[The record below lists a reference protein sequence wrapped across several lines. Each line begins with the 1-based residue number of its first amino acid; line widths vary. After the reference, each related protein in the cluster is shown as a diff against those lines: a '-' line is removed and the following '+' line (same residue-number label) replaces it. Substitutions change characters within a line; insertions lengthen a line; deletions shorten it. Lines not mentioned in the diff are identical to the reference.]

1 MAPKKLTPFSIDDI
15 LAWEPN
21 KGRKIYLEQKICLEK
36 RIVNKHFTKIQK
48 DKLSES
54 FKAKKY
60 LTKYEREQL
69 AREVGT
75 TEDRVRI
82 WYQNRRK
89 KWRKDEGVPD
99 ELWCKL
105 RREANERVHY
115 QPKSVYMLG
124 TAYTRHVTQGGAAFE
139 RIVTNKDESTHQ
151 STK

>member
-15 LAWEPN
+15 LVWEPN
-21 KGRKIYLEQKICLEK
+21 RGRKICPEKIIL
-36 RIVNKHFTKIQK
+36 NKHFTKVQK

-54 FKAKKY
+54 FKTKKY
-60 LTKYEREQL
+60 LTKYERDQL
-69 AREVGT
+69 ARDVGT

-105 RREANERVHY
+105 RREANERVNY

-124 TAYTRHVTQGGAAFE
+124 TTYTRHVTQGGAVFE
-139 RIVTNKDESTHQ
+139 RIETNKDEPTHQ
-151 STK
+151 ST